1 MTTYDLTPRRTWIAR
16 LCARMGGWCELVRGA
31 HAARIPF

>member
-1 MTTYDLTPRRTWIAR
+1 MTHPDPSARTWLSR

>member
-1 MTTYDLTPRRTWIAR
+1 MTHADLTTRRTWLDR